1 MTRSKPYIHGP
12 VRLYR
17 AVTWCSVLLT
27 TAVVLMPPS
36 WKWQERRAHIAPSSN
51 MLFSSVFNHHSKVNS
66 IGEEGVLP
74 TVLSAADKARYQ
86 AIFAAQKNA
95 DWQGADVLASQLS
108 NTVLM
113 GYVLAERY
121 QNPKYKASATEL
133 ANWLNDYSDLPQ
145 APQVYSL
152 ATAKQPG
159 MRADLP
165 FVKKQVTLET
175 YGDEMGLSPNAYDN
189 AYRNQWHSGLTAWR
203 LGHKAESAKYFA
215 AVAEHEKELSPW
227 MVSAANFWAYRA
239 NKAGGNSKMAD
250 AYLHKAADY
259 PRTFYGIL
267 ARKEL
272 NQSLGLDTQP
282 VQLTDSDILQMVGDQ
297 SIRRIVALTEL
308 GYNDLAENELRL
320 RFPQADDD
328 EKPRLLALAHELG
341 LASVQIS
348 MARNLGVA
356 GRELDFARYP
366 VPNWQPQGGYRV
378 DPLLLFSLMRQESGF
393 RQSAVS
399 PVGALGLMQL
409 MPQTASLM
417 HKQMYGV
424 ANAEPLIKLS
434 AAEPV
439 QNITL
444 GQNYVEHLLTNN
456 LVEGNMFYLLAA
468 YNAGPG
474 RLQDW
479 KASLN
484 YRNDPL
490 LFVESIPFNETH
502 NYVMQVM
509 TNYWIYSDLTGG
521 SDESVQAVLH
531 GQWPSYA
538 VLEGIKPV
546 AEAQPPAPTLEASV
560 THGGGA

>member
-1 MTRSKPYIHGP
+1 MNRSKPYLHGN
-12 VRLYR
+12 VRIYR
-17 AVTWCSVLLT
+17 AVSWCSVLLT

-36 WKWQERRAHIAPSSN
+36 WKWQEPRVALSSASTN
-51 MLFSSVFNHHSKVNS
+51 TFFSSTFKDHTPKASF
-66 IGEEGVLP
+66 GEEGVLP
-74 TVLSAADKARYQ
+74 TVLDTQDKDRYQ
-86 AIFAAQKNA
+86 AIFVAQKEG
-95 DWQGADVLASQLS
+95 DWKGADQLVGEIKNQVLL
-108 NTVLM
+108 
-113 GYVLAERY
+113 GYVLADRY
-121 QNPKYKASATEL
+121 LSAKYKATPTEL
-133 ANWLNDYSDLPQ
+133 ANWLNNYAELPQ
-145 APQVYSL
+145 APDIYAKVTS
-152 ATAKQPG
+152 KQPG
-159 MRADLP
+159 MREDLP
-165 FVKKQVTLET
+165 YVKKQATLEG
-175 YGDEMGLSPNAYDN
+175 YGDDNSLSVNAYDN
-189 AYRNQWHSGLTAWR
+189 PYRGSWHAGLNAWR
-203 LGHKAESAKYFA
+203 NGRKAESAKYFV

-227 MVSAANFWAYRA
+227 MASAADYWAYRA
-239 NKAGGNSKMAD
+239 FTAAGNGKAAD
-250 AYLHKAADY
+250 TYLHKAAEF
-259 PRTFYGIL
+259 PRSFYGIL
-267 ARKEL
+267 ARKQL
-272 NQSLGLDTQP
+272 NEQLGLDTQP

-297 SIRRIVALTEL
+297 SIRRIVALTEA
-308 GYNDLAENELRL
+308 GYNDLAEKELRL

-348 MARNLGVA
+348 MARTLGVT

-366 VPNWQPQGGYRV
+366 IPNWQPDGGYRV

-409 MPQTASLM
+409 MPQTATLM
-417 HKQMYGV
+417 HKQMYGST
-424 ANAEPLIKLS
+424 NSAEPLIKLS

-484 YRNDPL
+484 YHNDPL
-490 LFVESIPFNETH
+490 LFIESIPFNETH

-509 TNYWIYSDLTGG
+509 TNYWIYSELIGA
-521 SDESVQAVLH
+521 SDKTVQAVLDNK
-531 GQWPSYA
+531 WPSYDIY
-538 VLEGIKPV
+538 GSTPV
-546 AEAQPPAPTLEASV
+546 AAEAEAAPAEARV
-560 THGGGA
+560 VHGGGA